1 MKVFDINTEDHT
13 IILIPRFYPTSSI
26 NIVIKKEGSSAS
38 FSDIISN
45 GAYSIID
52 GYLYV
57 YLDNSEFN
65 EILSNNSKY
74 EIKITQNE
82 KIVYRGKAIATDQNT
97 EDYKITK
104 DVYTYE

>member
-1 MKVFDINTEDHT
+1 MKVFDINTVDHT
-13 IILIPRFYPTSSI
+13 IISIPRYYPTSSI
-26 NIVIKKEGSSAS
+26 NIVIKKEGSNVS
-38 FSDIISN
+38 FIDTISN
-45 GAYSIID
+45 DAYNITN

-65 EILSNNSKY
+65 GILSNNSKY
-74 EIKITQNE
+74 EIKITENE
-82 KIVYRGKAIATDQNT
+82 NIVYRGKAIATNQNT

>member
-1 MKVFDINTEDHT
+1 MKVFDINTVNHT

-38 FSDIISN
+38 FSDIILN
-45 GAYSIID
+45 DAYSIID
-52 GYLYV
+52 GYLYL

-74 EIKITQNE
+74 EIKITENE
-82 KIVYRGKAIATDQNT
+82 NIVYRGKAIATNQNT